1 VKEILVL
8 GIGSPLGADTLGWVV
23 IDRLEEAL
31 KGCHEDSMR
40 IELRKADRPGLALIE
55 MLRPWPH
62 AILVDA
68 VVSGAPAG
76 TLHHLAGDELPRSP
90 ARLSTH
96 DAGVAEAI
104 ALGSAMNAL
113 PPVLELFGVEVV
125 PDNPASTE
133 AVGDLAERITR
144 HLGC

>member
-1 VKEILVL
+1 MKKVLVL
-8 GIGSPLGADTLGWVV
+8 GIGSPLEADTLGWVV
-23 IDRLEEAL
+23 IDRLEETL
-31 KGCHEDSMR
+31 KGCRKGRMR
-40 IELRKADRPGLALIE
+40 IELGKADRPGLALIE

-76 TLHHLAGDELPRSP
+76 TLHHLTGDELPRSH

-104 ALGSAMNAL
+104 ALGNAMNAL
-113 PPVLELFGVEVV
+113 PPVLELFGIEVAR
-125 PDNPASTE
+125 DTPADTE
-133 AVGDLAERITR
+133 AVGNLAERIMR

>member
-1 VKEILVL
+1 ML
-8 GIGSPLGADTLGWVV
+8 GIGSPLGADTLGWAV
-23 IDRLEEAL
+23 IDRLEQTL
-31 KGCHEDSMR
+31 KGCHHGRMH
-40 IELRKADRPGLALIE
+40 IELGKADRPGLALIE

-68 VVSGAPAG
+68 VLSGAPAG
-76 TLHHLAGDELPRSP
+76 TLHHLTGDELPMSP

-104 ALGSAMNAL
+104 GLGSAMNTL
-113 PPVLELFGVEVV
+113 PPLLELFGIEVV
-125 PDNPASTE
+125 PDRPADPE
-133 AVGDLAERITR
+133 AVGNLAERITR

>member
-1 VKEILVL
+1 VKKVLVL
-8 GIGSPLGADTLGWVV
+8 GIGSPLEADTLGWVV
-23 IDRLEEAL
+23 IERLEETL
-31 KGCHEDSMR
+31 KGCRGRMR
-40 IELRKADRPGLALIE
+40 IELGKADRPGLALIE
-55 MLRPWPH
+55 MMRPWPH

-76 TLHHLAGDELPRSP
+76 TLHHLRDDELPRSS

-113 PPVLELFGVEVV
+113 PPVLELFGIEVV
-125 PDNPASTE
+125 PDTPADTE
-133 AVGDLAERITR
+133 AVGNLVERITR

>member
-1 VKEILVL
+1 ML
-8 GIGSPLGADTLGWVV
+8 GIGSPLGADTLGWAV
-23 IDRLEEAL
+23 IDRLEQTL
-31 KGCHEDSMR
+31 KGCHHGRMH
-40 IELRKADRPGLALIE
+40 IELGKADRPGLALIE

-76 TLHHLAGDELPRSP
+76 TLHHLTGDRLPRSP

-104 ALGSAMNAL
+104 GLGSAMNTL
-113 PPVLELFGVEVV
+113 PPLLELFGIEVV
-125 PDNPASTE
+125 PDRPADPE
-133 AVGDLAERITR
+133 AVGNLAERITR